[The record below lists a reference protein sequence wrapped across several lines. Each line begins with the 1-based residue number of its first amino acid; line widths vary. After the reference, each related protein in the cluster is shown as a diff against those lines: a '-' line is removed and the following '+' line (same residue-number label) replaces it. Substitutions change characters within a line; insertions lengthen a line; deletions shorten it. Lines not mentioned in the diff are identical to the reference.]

1 MLSEVETPLEYKI
14 GKLAKIG
21 SKRFLHYASFRSK

>member
-1 MLSEVETPLEYKI
+1 MEEEEG

-21 SKRFLHYASFRSK
+21 SKKEFDDLINSGG